1 MGLAKATQ
9 PGRAALAELPG
20 VDWDCAVV
28 ADGSRHTCVG
38 CMETKDEIFQPVRF
52 VESGRFFHRVVIEG
66 LRFADAGGKTFPCDS
81 RLEISAWPDRLAFR
95 LELDTKVLPAAGTV
109 ELHLGDRRASATLA
123 AKTSVRLEAF
133 GLERCPVPK
142 RGSRPCASRSLST
155 KRWAATGCQLPE
167 EPWSNAKGTYYP
179 EEHLDRLDR
188 WRVALRNDSDRPT
201 VARLMFKQKHHPAHH
216 RLHAHAVRRGRQ
228 AHRLAGADFEELA
241 PAAGKRRV
249 VARRPLVP
257 WLRLCAF
264 RRSRSRSLSSRWSM
278 RVTAESSQRR
288 TRSFA

>member
-28 ADGSRHTCVG
+28 ADGSRHTCVA

-133 GLERCPVPK
+133 GSSAALCPNVEADPALK
-142 RGSRPCASRSLST
+142 VAFDEAL
-155 KRWAATGCQLPE
+155 GCHRLQLPE

-188 WRVALRNDSDRPT
+188 WR
-201 VARLMFKQKHHPAHH
+201 M
-216 RLHAHAVRRGRQ
+216 AHAERFRSPDG
-228 AHRLAGADFEELA
+228 GPAD
-241 PAAGKRRV
+241 V
-249 VARRPLVP
+249 
-257 WLRLCAF
+257 
-264 RRSRSRSLSSRWSM
+264 
-278 RVTAESSQRR
+278 
-288 TRSFA
+288 